1 MRVAG
6 AVTMSSL
13 SQRQFDRL
21 SAMGI
26 DVWVSRTVAGSA
38 DEPRVRLSSGEG
50 SWLLVQR
57 QPWRGQF
64 ESILSDITATIGVAE
79 CRFGQWANSQD
90 AGVGLSELASR
101 GIRCLVSFGP
111 LPPAE
116 LEAGSNF
123 SGTRVIEVPTM
134 QAIYDEPLA
143 RQALWQ
149 GLRSGL

>member
-1 MRVAG
+1 MP
-6 AVTMSSL
+6 SL
-13 SQRQFDRL
+13 NQRQVDRL

-26 DVWVSRTVAGSA
+26 DVWVSRGGVGVA

-64 ESILSDITATIGVAE
+64 ESLLTDITATIGLAE

-101 GIRCLVSFGP
+101 GIRCVVSFGP
-111 LPPAE
+111 LPPSE
-116 LEAGSNF
+116 REAGSSI

-134 QAIYDEPLA
+134 QAIYDEPAA
-143 RQALWQ
+143 RLALWQ

>member
-1 MRVAG
+1 MP
-6 AVTMSSL
+6 SL
-13 SQRQFDRL
+13 DQRQLDRL

-26 DVWVSRTVAGSA
+26 DVWVSRVAANGA

-64 ESILSDITATIGVAE
+64 ESLLSDITATIGVAE

-90 AGVGLSELASR
+90 AGVGLSELAGR

-111 LPPAE
+111 LPPSDN
-116 LEAGSNF
+116 EAGISA

-134 QAIYDEPLA
+134 QAIHDEPSA